1 MVNWC
6 FPPGS
11 GGDWK
16 DWQSVACIGGAVA
29 AFFFWGGENHW
40 KNLGKTMEITEN
52 GQIMC
57 KIQKQ
62 ISRKTTALQWEI
74 GNSSEIQRS
83 EWNNVTM
90 G

>member
-1 MVNWC
+1 LDRL
-6 FPPGS
+6 PGF

-29 AFFFWGGENHW
+29 AFFLGGNHW
-40 KNLGKTMEITEN
+40 KNLGKTMEITEK

-62 ISRKTTALQWEI
+62 ISRKTTAFQSEI
-74 GNSSEIQRS
+74 GNSSK
-83 EWNNVTM
+83 
-90 G
+90 